1 MKYIFWLLLI
11 IGCATGCAKVRYVPL
26 HSSTTITKYEKDTSM
41 LIKLPPS
48 KLESFVPLDSTS
60 NLENDFCRSSASVK
74 NGRLNH
80 TLETKDSA
88 KVEIRYIETSIVDSV
103 PYPVKV
109 KVPVYIEKELGW
121 WEQCL
126 QNLGL
131 LLCIFLVVITII
143 NVFIRRRT

>member
-26 HSSTTITKYEKDTSM
+26 HSSTTITRYEKDTSM

-48 KLESFVPLDSTS
+48 KLESFVPIDSMS
-60 NLENDFCRSSASVK
+60 NLENDFCRSSASVR

-88 KVEIRYIETSIVDSV
+88 KVEIRYIETFRSDSI

-109 KVPVYIEKELGW
+109 KVTEYVEKELSW
-121 WEQCL
+121 VDQFL
-126 QNLGL
+126 KNMGL
-131 LLCIFLVVITII
+131 LFCGISIIVIFVVLV
-143 NVFIRRRT
+143 RKKY

>member
-26 HSSTTITKYEKDTSM
+26 HSSTTITRYEKDTSM

-48 KLESFVPLDSTS
+48 RLESFVPIDSMS

-88 KVEIRYIETSIVDSV
+88 KVEIRYIETLRVDSV
-103 PYPVKV
+103 PYPVEV
-109 KVPVYIEKELGW
+109 KVPVYIEKELSW
-121 WEQCL
+121 WQQFL
-126 QNLGL
+126 QNMGL
-131 LLCIFLVVITII
+131 LFCGISIIAILVIFV
-143 NVFIRRRT
+143 RKK

>member
-26 HSSTTITKYEKDTSM
+26 HSSTTITRYEKDTSM

-48 KLESFVPLDSTS
+48 KLESFVPIDSTS

-74 NGRLNH
+74 KGRLNH

-88 KVEIRYIETSIVDSV
+88 KVEIRYIEILRVDSV
-103 PYPVKV
+103 PFPVEV
-109 KVPVYIEKELGW
+109 KVPVYIEKKLSW
-121 WEQCL
+121 WDQFL
-126 QNLGL
+126 LNMGL
-131 LLCIFLVVITII
+131 LFCGIITI
-143 NVFIRRRT
+143 FILTRIFRK

>member
-26 HSSTTITKYEKDTSM
+26 HSSTTITRYEKDTSM

-48 KLESFVPLDSTS
+48 KLESFVPIDSTS
-60 NLENDFCRSSASVK
+60 KLENDFCRSSASVK

-88 KVEIRYIETSIVDSV
+88 KVEIRYIETLRVDSV
-103 PYPVKV
+103 PYPVEV
-109 KVPVYIEKELGW
+109 KVPVYIEKELSW
-121 WEQCL
+121 REQFL
-126 QNLGL
+126 QNMGL
-131 LLCIFLVVITII
+131 LLCGLASILVMKKFF
-143 NVFIRRRT
+143 NR

>member
-26 HSSTTITKYEKDTSM
+26 HSSTTITRYEKDTSM

-48 KLESFVPLDSTS
+48 KLESFVPIDSMS

-88 KVEIRYIETSIVDSV
+88 KVEIRYVETLRVDSV
-103 PYPVKV
+103 PYPVEV
-109 KVPVYIEKELGW
+109 KVPVYIEKELSW
-121 WEQCL
+121 WQRFL
-126 QNLGL
+126 QNMGL
-131 LLCIFLVVITII
+131 LFCGISIIMILVIFV
-143 NVFIRRRT
+143 RKK

>member
-26 HSSTTITKYEKDTSM
+26 HSSTTITRYEKDTSM

-60 NLENDFCRSSASVK
+60 KLENDFCRSSASVK

-88 KVEIRYIETSIVDSV
+88 KVEIRYIETLRVDSV
-103 PYPVKV
+103 PYPVEV
-109 KVPVYIEKELGW
+109 KVPVYIEKELSW

-131 LLCIFLVVITII
+131 LFCGIVIILAAI
-143 NVFIRRRT
+143 RVFKRK

>member
-11 IGCATGCAKVRYVPL
+11 ISCVTGCAKVRYVPL
-26 HSSTTITKYEKDTSM
+26 HSSTTITRYEKDTSM

-48 KLESFVPLDSTS
+48 KLESFVPIDSMS
-60 NLENDFCRSSASVK
+60 NLENDFCRSSASVR

-88 KVEIRYIETSIVDSV
+88 KVEIRYIETLIVDSV
-103 PYPVKV
+103 PYPVEV
-109 KVPVYIEKELGW
+109 KVPVYIEKEQSW

-131 LLCIFLVVITII
+131 LFCGIVIILAAI
-143 NVFIRRRT
+143 RVFKRK

>member
-26 HSSTTITKYEKDTSM
+26 HSSTTITRYEKDTSM

-48 KLESFVPLDSTS
+48 KLESFVPIDSMS
-60 NLENDFCRSSASVK
+60 NLENDFCRSSASVR

-88 KVEIRYIETSIVDSV
+88 KVEIRYIETLIVDSV
-103 PYPVKV
+103 PYPVEV
-109 KVPVYIEKELGW
+109 KVPVYIEKELSW
-121 WEQCL
+121 WEQFL
-126 QNLGL
+126 QNMGL
-131 LLCIFLVVITII
+131 LLCGLA
-143 NVFIRRRT
+143 FILIMKKFFNR